1 MAYRLRCE
9 LSPRPVKLALPEG
22 AVVIGSSPAPA
33 QPSEFEGEL
42 TLSHPSVSRR
52 HARLVVAEGGVT
64 VEDLVSSN
72 GTWVEGRRIRSQTAV
87 EAGASL
93 RFGSVEAKLEEV
105 AQGDAE
111 AAVDLALP
119 RSPAP
124 SIPEIGQSTAALAP
138 AQAFLVAEIPL
149 LLARMAEGGGFL
161 DRVQWVGASLF
172 RSIPCLE
179 VEVVELSGGRSGV
192 LFQGRREVQTEVVES
207 QTLKAQGGG
216 VEIRLTLFQRGVA
229 RACGPVLDAAA
240 NLLEL
245 AQQGSEESRGPT
257 SDSSTRAAPT
267 STPLPDPPSL
277 HSGVQGIYGQAQRVA
292 RGQIG
297 VLIRG
302 ESGTGKEVLA
312 DFIHLASR
320 VAGPLVALNCAA
332 LPADLLEAELFGI
345 ERGVATGVEAR
356 AGKFETAHGGTL
368 FLDEIGDMALPTQ
381 AKILRVLQEGEVHR
395 LGAKSPRPAQARI
408 LAATHRDLEGMLAT
422 GEFRSDLYHRI
433 AGWEVTLPPLRH
445 RRVDIPGL
453 ATHFLVREAAKQGVR
468 PAGISRN
475 ALEAL
480 EAFSWPGNIR
490 ELLTEISRATLFLA
504 DGGLLDT
511 STLSAKVLASSGG
524 DHGTRSNTLGL
535 KATLDSVERD
545 EIARALRGS
554 QQSVPEAAATLG
566 IPVST
571 LYRRMKALG
580 VTAGGGA

>member
-1 MAYRLRCE
+1 MVYRLLCE
-9 LSPRPVKLALPEG
+9 LSPRPVTLSLPEG
-22 AVVIGSSPAPA
+22 AAVIGSSPAKSTPTE
-33 QPSEFEGEL
+33 SEAEL

-52 HARLVVAEGGVT
+52 HARLIVSEGGVT
-64 VEDLVSSN
+64 LEDLASSN
-72 GTWVEGRRIRSQTAV
+72 GTWVEGKRIRSQTLV
-87 EAGASL
+87 QGGTSL
-93 RFGSVEAKLEEV
+93 RFGSVEAKLEEI
-105 AQGDAE
+105 APGDAE

-119 RSPAP
+119 GSPLP
-124 SIPEIGQSTAALAP
+124 SIPETGQSTAALAP
-138 AQAFLVAEIPL
+138 AQGFLVAEIPH

-161 DRVQWVGASLF
+161 DRVQWVGAALF

-179 VEVVELSGGRSGV
+179 VEIVELSSGRRGV
-192 LFQGRREVQTEVVES
+192 LYQGRREEQSEAATTQVLE
-207 QTLKAQGGG
+207 ARGGG

-229 RACGPVLDAAA
+229 RACGPVLVAAA

-245 AQQGSEESRGPT
+245 AKKEGQKPEAQPR
-257 SDSSTRAAPT
+257 DSSMNSAPKAV
-267 STPLPDPPSL
+267 PLPDPPSL
-277 HSGVQGIYGQAQRVA
+277 HPGVQAIYGQAERVA

-320 VAGPLVALNCAA
+320 VEGPFVALNCAA

-356 AGKFETAHGGTL
+356 AGKFEAAHRGTL

-395 LGAKSPRPAQARI
+395 LGAKSSRPARARV

-453 ATHFLVREAAKQGVR
+453 ATYFLVREAEKQGVR
-468 PAGISRN
+468 PAGISRD

-480 EAFSWPGNIR
+480 EAFPWPGNIR

-511 STLSAKVLASSGG
+511 STLSAKVLTHGGGELGTGSSS
-524 DHGTRSNTLGL
+524 TGL

-545 EIARALRGS
+545 EIARALQVS
-554 QQSVPEAAATLG
+554 QQSVPEAAKALG

-580 VTAGGGA
+580 VKAVGGA